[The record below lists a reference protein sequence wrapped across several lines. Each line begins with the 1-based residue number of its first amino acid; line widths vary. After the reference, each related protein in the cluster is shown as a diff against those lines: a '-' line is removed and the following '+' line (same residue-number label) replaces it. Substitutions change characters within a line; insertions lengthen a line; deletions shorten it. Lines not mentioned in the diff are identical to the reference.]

1 MDTSKPANLGPVL
14 FFTACY
20 AAAITV
26 VSVAAG
32 TPGLAMYL
40 ALMAVMVP
48 VLYQVHKH
56 YPLGPA
62 LLWSFSIW
70 GLVHMAGGLVP
81 IPAGWS
87 KEGEHSVLYSWW
99 LIPGLLK
106 YDQIVHAYGFG
117 ITTWLCWHMLKGA
130 LRSPDGSPV
139 RPTFGVLILCMA
151 GGMGFGALNEVVEFI
166 ATLVLPDT
174 NIGDYTNI
182 GWDLVANLVGA
193 SVAAV
198 AIAFKHR

>member
-1 MDTSKPANLGPVL
+1 
-14 FFTACY
+14 
-20 AAAITV
+20 
-26 VSVAAG
+26 
-32 TPGLAMYL
+32 
-40 ALMAVMVP
+40 
-48 VLYQVHKH
+48 
-56 YPLGPA
+56 
-62 LLWSFSIW
+62 
-70 GLVHMAGGLVP
+70 
-81 IPAGWS
+81 
-87 KEGEHSVLYSWW
+87 
-99 LIPGLLK
+99 
-106 YDQIVHAYGFG
+106 
-117 ITTWLCWHMLKGA
+117 
-130 LRSPDGSPV
+130 V